1 MVMVETKRIITRRR
15 YRRSKFYLVWFA
27 LIGMI
32 CLTVLVVSARRF
44 LAVYY
49 TDVVPVTPVVVEEA
63 ARGDFIILR
72 PETVVTAPYRGLR
85 VREMEEGS
93 RISTGAAA
101 ARLVYYE
108 GSSLEDQRE
117 MDITA
122 PRSGILSF
130 VRDGLE
136 SAFDFERPLDFDFE
150 KIMDFYRKQEEQ
162 PSRQAGNQDI
172 MVETGEM
179 IFKVIDNLS
188 HAYICLETDRTDLPV
203 PAIGADL
210 VLRLDSLPERT
221 VRVADVQMER
231 DHVFYLLTVSQGTEF
246 PERRVYSGE
255 LVLESVE
262 ETALPAEVI
271 VTREEQPGIYI
282 LKDGLIQWEP
292 VYIVKWQEDQVVI
305 DSLEEKAWV
314 VFNPKWVWEG
324 MQLRNRSAITR
335 RE

>member
-1 MVMVETKRIITRRR
+1 MIETKRIIRRRR

-32 CLTVLVVSARRF
+32 CLMILGVSARRF

-49 TDVVPVTPVVVEEA
+49 TDVVPVTPVLVEET
-63 ARGDFIILR
+63 ARGEFIILR

-93 RISTGAAA
+93 RISKGAAA

-117 MDITA
+117 MDIPA
-122 PRSGILSF
+122 PQSGILSF

-136 SAFDFERPLDFDFE
+136 AAFDSERPLDFDFG
-150 KIMDFYRKQEEQ
+150 KIMDFYRKKDEQ
-162 PSRQAGNQDI
+162 PLRQAGNQDI
-172 MVETGEM
+172 MVEAGEM
-179 IFKVIDNLS
+179 VFKVIDNLS
-188 HAYICLETDRTDLPV
+188 PAYVCLETDRTDLPV
-203 PAIGADL
+203 PVIGTELA
-210 VLRLDSLPERT
+210 LRLDNLPART
-221 VRVADVQMER
+221 VQVADVQMER
-231 DHVFYLLTVSQGTEF
+231 DHVYYLLTVSQGTEF
-246 PERRVYSGE
+246 PERRAYSGE

-271 VTREEQPGIYI
+271 VAREEQPGIYI
-282 LKDGLIQWEP
+282 LKDGLIQWQP
-292 VYIVKWQEDQVVI
+292 VYIIKQQGDQVVI
-305 DSLEEKAWV
+305 DSLEEKTWV